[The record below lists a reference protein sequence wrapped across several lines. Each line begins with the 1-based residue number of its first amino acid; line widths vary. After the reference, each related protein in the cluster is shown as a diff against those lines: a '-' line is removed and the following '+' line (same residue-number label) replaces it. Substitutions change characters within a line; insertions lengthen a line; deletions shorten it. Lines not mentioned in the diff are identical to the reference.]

1 MIPGVMAIS
10 DAPLSALPELMVFFI
25 DSDSIT
31 AESSEDF
38 RILAATREFI
48 TRDSDALRNRPF
60 LGTLI
65 NSLRVDRSIV
75 GGLGFSSLSISWGE
89 IELIN
94 AEADYDSV
102 ISDYAIDGRRVRLTV
117 GAYNAETKSVDAYDD
132 FYVLFDGTASGWHA
146 DEGVLRVELRDNS
159 SKLDVPAQAT
169 KYSGSGDLEG
179 GTELSGKNKPVAY
192 GQLSNIT
199 PVMVIASELVLQVND
214 GRIEAVTAVYDTG
227 ASLTFD
233 ADYST
238 STLLRAATLVAG
250 EYATCLTEGLIR
262 LGGSAFGAVTADVK
276 GDKTGGTYVN
286 TVGTI
291 IRRLVTT
298 AGELI
303 DPDDLVD
310 YRFDDME
317 SDQAAIVG
325 YYLDQNSTET
335 CADVVGNLMG
345 SVGGWGGFTRL
356 GQFEIRLFTAPTSVA
371 SQRYEKQDILEISRE
386 RLPDSIDPPPH
397 RFRMAYDRNWTV
409 QTDVVA
415 SVSEGDPDRA
425 AYLTQGFRLVATDDD
440 TSAAI
445 LIDHPLAQ
453 DPEPVSAYFV
463 SSSDAQDEADR
474 LIALYGTQRSLY
486 RVKVSRAQFIHDI
499 GDVIHVT
506 YPRWDLS
513 SGRYLRIVSIV
524 DDSNNDTADL
534 VAFG

>member
-1 MIPGVMAIS
+1 MIPSVSTIS
-10 DAPLSALPELMVFFI
+10 DTPLSATSELMVFFI

-31 AESSEDF
+31 AEEGEDF

-48 TRDSDALRNRPF
+48 TRDTDTLRNRPF

-75 GGLGFSSLSISWGE
+75 GGFGFSSLSISWGE

-94 AEADYDSV
+94 AEADYDSA

-117 GAYNAETKSVDAYDD
+117 GAYNAETKSVDAYND

-146 DEGVLRVELRDNS
+146 DEGVLRVELKDNS
-159 SKLDVPAQAT
+159 SKLDVPAQDT
-169 KYSGSGDLEG
+169 TYSGSGDLEG
-179 GTELSGKNKPVAY
+179 GTELAGKRKPMAY

-233 ADYST
+233 ADYAT

-250 EYATCLTEGLIR
+250 RYATCLAEGLIR
-262 LGGSAFGAVTADVK
+262 LGGSAFGAITADVK

-286 TVGTI
+286 TVGAI

-298 AGELI
+298 AGDLV
-303 DPDDLVD
+303 DPTDLVD

-317 SDQAAIVG
+317 SDQTAIVG

-335 CADVVGNLMG
+335 CADVVGRLMT
-345 SVGGWGGFTRL
+345 SIGGWGGFTRL
-356 GQFEIRLFTAPTSVA
+356 GQFEIRLFKAPSGVA

-386 RLPDSIDPPPH
+386 RLPDSIEPPPH
-397 RFRMAYDRNWTV
+397 RFRVSYDNNWTV
-409 QTDVVA
+409 QTDFVS
-415 SVSEGDPDRA
+415 SVSESNPDRA
-425 AYLTQGFRLVATDDD
+425 AYLTQEYRLVTTDDD
-440 TSAAI
+440 TSADI
-445 LIDHPLAQ
+445 LADHPLAQ
-453 DPEPVSAYFV
+453 DPDPIVAYFV
-463 SSSDAQDEADR
+463 SSTDAQEEADR
-474 LIALYGTQRSLY
+474 LLALYGVQRSLY
-486 RVKVSRAQFIHDI
+486 RVRVSRAQFIHDI

-513 SGRYLRIVSIV
+513 DGRYLRIVSIV
-524 DDSNNDTADL
+524 DDSNDDTADL